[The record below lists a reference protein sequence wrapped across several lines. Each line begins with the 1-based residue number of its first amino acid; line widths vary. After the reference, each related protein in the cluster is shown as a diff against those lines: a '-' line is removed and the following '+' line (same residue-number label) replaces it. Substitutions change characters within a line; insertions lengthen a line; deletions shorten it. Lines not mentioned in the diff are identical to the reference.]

1 MQCLT
6 LITNL
11 NMKAYKAG
19 LRLVRKWLEIE
30 SGIVGKSTG
39 PALAWTV
46 IFLLPPCSQSYNH

>member
-1 MQCLT
+1 
-6 LITNL
+6 
-11 NMKAYKAG
+11 MKAYKAG

-46 IFLLPPCSQSYNH
+46 TFLLSLVNHTTIKLLSQLAAIWR